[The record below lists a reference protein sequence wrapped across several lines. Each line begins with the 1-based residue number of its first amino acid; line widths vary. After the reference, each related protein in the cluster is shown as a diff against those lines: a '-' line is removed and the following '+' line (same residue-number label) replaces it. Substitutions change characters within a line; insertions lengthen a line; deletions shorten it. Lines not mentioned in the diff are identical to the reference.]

1 MRQRSAPAP
10 RRLLSPAFFRQHLI
24 DLKDRLNRRCAPF
37 DRQRATIHRRGLKKA
52 VEVDADEFVHTVES
66 FYGR

>member
-1 MRQRSAPAP
+1 MRQSPAPAP

-37 DRQRATIHRRGLKKA
+37 DRQRATIHKRGLKKA
-52 VEVDADEFVHTVES
+52 VEQDADEFANAVES